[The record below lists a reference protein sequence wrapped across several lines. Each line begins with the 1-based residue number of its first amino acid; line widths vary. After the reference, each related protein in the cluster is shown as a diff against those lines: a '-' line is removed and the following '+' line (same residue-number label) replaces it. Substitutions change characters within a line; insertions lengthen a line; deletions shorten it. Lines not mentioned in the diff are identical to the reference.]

1 MFGFVQRAKTIR
13 QCIVTGDVFLQ
24 TGLHPCVDA
33 SLFLVSFAFDGW
45 KRSTNVVFIVE
56 SLLLLV
62 IGVDSVVVVVV
73 VVVVAVVIVACSIH
87 VGHVAV
93 QGGRGFAQGSRT
105 FRSFFTSLG
114 VVFVGGGGVAGGQ
127 HIVMG
132 GVGGV
137 AGGGRRGQ
145 ELARAAQGF
154 RGACAARG
162 GGSFTPPSFSQ
173 ASGRFR
179 LRRGVVVVVVVV
191 VVGGGGGVRGTGVV
205 AVGDLGTNDG
215 STGGGGSNC
224 CGSGHD
230 LFGS

>member
-13 QCIVTGDVFLQ
+13 QSIVTGDVFLQ

-62 IGVDSVVVVVV
+62 IGVDSVVV

-137 AGGGRRGQ
+137 GGGGRRGQ

-154 RGACAARG
+154 RGACATRG

-191 VVGGGGGVRGTGVV
+191 GGGGGVRGTGVV
-205 AVGDLGTNDG
+205 AVDELRTDDRG

-224 CGSGHD
+224 CSSGHD

>member
-13 QCIVTGDVFLQ
+13 QSIVTGDVFLQ

-62 IGVDSVVVVVV
+62 IGVDSVVV

-154 RGACAARG
+154 RGACATRG

-191 VVGGGGGVRGTGVV
+191 VVGGGVRGTGVV
-205 AVGDLGTNDG
+205 AVDELRTDDRG

-224 CGSGHD
+224 CSSGHD

>member
-1 MFGFVQRAKTIR
+1 
-13 QCIVTGDVFLQ
+13 
-24 TGLHPCVDA
+24 
-33 SLFLVSFAFDGW
+33 
-45 KRSTNVVFIVE
+45 
-56 SLLLLV
+56 
-62 IGVDSVVVVVV
+62 
-73 VVVVAVVIVACSIH
+73 
-87 VGHVAV
+87 
-93 QGGRGFAQGSRT
+93 
-105 FRSFFTSLG
+105 
-114 VVFVGGGGVAGGQ
+114 
-127 HIVMG
+127 MG

-154 RGACAARG
+154 RGACATRG

-191 VVGGGGGVRGTGVV
+191 VVGGG
-205 AVGDLGTNDG
+205 DLGTNDG
-215 STGGGGSNC
+215 STSGGGSNC

>member
-13 QCIVTGDVFLQ
+13 QSIVTGDVFLQ

-62 IGVDSVVVVVV
+62 IGVDSVVV

-137 AGGGRRGQ
+137 GGGGRRGQ

-154 RGACAARG
+154 RGACATRG

-191 VVGGGGGVRGTGVV
+191 VVGGGVRGTGVV
-205 AVGDLGTNDG
+205 AVDELRTDDRG

-224 CGSGHD
+224 CSSGHD

>member
-13 QCIVTGDVFLQ
+13 QSIVTGDVFLQ

-33 SLFLVSFAFDGW
+33 SLFLVSFTFDGW

-62 IGVDSVVVVVV
+62 IGVDSVVV

-127 HIVMG
+127 YIVMG

-137 AGGGRRGQ
+137 GGAGRRGQ

-191 VVGGGGGVRGTGVV
+191 GGGVRGTGVV
-205 AVGDLGTNDG
+205 AVDELRTDDRG

-224 CGSGHD
+224 CSSGHD